1 MRISTY
7 LTAIAVLFFSGISE
21 IQAQMPAQTGESTLL
36 DVPIPPHN
44 RNVETYFS
52 GESRPAKSYLHLKYL
67 SAKKTGHDDLNQ
79 LVLDLKKQ
87 AQASGAD
94 AIIVLETQKTVNEF
108 FSDGHSGIVE
118 TATMDALAVVY
129 PENLKFIPGSVKAWK
144 VHLPGKDGQTWQLA
158 ATQEFNFMEQPAS
171 STGTLKW
178 IGWLKKWNH
187 AYLLE
192 RPELVEKVIMG
203 DFNREKKRVLVD
215 NRTVRLYY
223 KPNSTNKKI
232 EKLKIATSN
241 VNEQTVY
248 YHYTP
253 DGEKVASR
261 EMIFDY
267 APKTRYF
274 EYPEFDENG
283 NVKGYLYLKQEGEK
297 KEQFLRLDYDFYTE
311 EDWNAHVKALVVAEL
326 GE

>member
-1 MRISTY
+1 MRISIS
-7 LTAIAVLFFSGISE
+7 LTAIAVFFFSGIFE
-21 IQAQMPAQTGESTLL
+21 IQAQMPAQANESTLL

-94 AIIVLETQKTVNEF
+94 AIIVLATQKTANEF
-108 FSDGHSGIVE
+108 FSDGNSGIVE

-192 RPELVEKVIMG
+192 RPELVEKVVMG
-203 DFNREKKRVLVD
+203 DFNREKKRVLAD
-215 NRTVRLYY
+215 NRSVRIFY
-223 KPNSTNKKI
+223 KPNSTSKEI
-232 EKLKIATSN
+232 EKLKISTSN

-248 YHYTP
+248 YHYTD
-253 DGEKVASR
+253 DGKKVASR

-267 APKTRYF
+267 SPNVRYI

-283 NVKGYLYLKQEGEK
+283 NVKGYLYLMQEGEK
-297 KEQFLRLDYDFYTE
+297 KEQFLRLDFDFYTE
-311 EDWNAHVKALVVAEL
+311 EDWDAHVKELIVKEL